1 MSAEVI
7 RGWLPADERLV
18 HCRLTLRRNC
28 VDEVSFEQ
36 GFLNVSSCVSLHY
49 CSTPAHHHCLQRA
62 IALARQHI
70 ITFPACQFRD

>member
-7 RGWLPADERLV
+7 RGWLAADERLV
-18 HCRLTLRRNC
+18 HCRLTVRWNC

-36 GFLNVSSCVSLHY
+36 VFLHVSSCVSSHY
-49 CSTPAHHHCLQRA
+49 RPTPAHQHFLQCA

-70 ITFPACQFRD
+70 ITSPTCQFRN